1 MTKRP
6 KKAHFKTLKITLI
19 IVLSL
24 FILSVVACSGVV
36 LAIIK
41 NAPPLDVNQILTLNE
56 PSVLYDN
63 KDKFMDVVITNE
75 QRTIIG
81 YKDMPQDLKNAFV
94 SIEDERFYKHG
105 GIDLRR
111 ITGVVIINVKN
122 KIKRQS
128 GLQGASTITQQLLKN
143 TLLSS
148 EVSFKR
154 KIQEMYL
161 AIKLEKYLTKD
172 QILEAYMNTIY
183 LGGRAWGTEA
193 ASEQYFNKKA
203 KDLNLIQCAFIAGIP
218 QSPSIYYP
226 FSTSAKKD
234 PSVYL
239 NRTQT
244 VLKKMYEN
252 GYISEV
258 QYNGAINDLASN
270 KLTFQQPVAVSNKL
284 NYEWFSLPAIEQI
297 KKDLKSEYHYND
309 TELQH
314 LLMYGGLKIYTSM
327 DKDMQISTG
336 KALDSD
342 SVLGVS
348 STKDKNG
355 IIQPQASAV
364 VMDYHSGEVK
374 ALIGGRGEQPPRSFN
389 RAGSE
394 NFLRPPGSSIKPL
407 TVYGASIDSKQSTAA
422 TVIDDSPLSSDVAKM
437 YGSNG
442 TPYNPKNDDWEY
454 MGNVTLRTAITKSR
468 NLVAV
473 KLENLIGLK
482 TGIEYAEKFGLTLDA
497 HDKTSIAA
505 LSLGQLHHGT
515 NPLTMSA
522 AYGVFGNNGTY
533 TPPKF
538 YRKVL
543 DRTGKTLLENKL
555 STKKVLSPESAYIM
569 YDLLK
574 GPVSPQ
580 GTGPKANFGNMPIRG
595 KTGTSSDKR
604 DLWFCGLTPYYSAAV
619 WIGNDD
625 NSVCENIG
633 SNNAA
638 GLWSAILQPIHENL
652 PVKDVEMPTGIIT
665 ANICAN
671 SGKLA
676 TSACFTDITG
686 NKSYNEFFIEG
697 TEPSQY
703 CNDSHSIIKNN
714 PLFNNSLLK
723 PENNTNDKNN
733 TNTNNN
739 STNNSNGN
747 NTDTNTNNTNNNTD
761 TNNNTVPNETTEENN
776 TNTNKNNNSGTNV
789 IPKKPTILN

>member
-1 MTKRP
+1 MSKRR
-6 KKAHFKTLKITLI
+6 KKASPKRAFKITLI
-19 IVLSL
+19 TILSL
-24 FILSVVACSGVV
+24 FILTSVACFGVV
-36 LAIIK
+36 LAIIQ

-63 KDKFMDVVITNE
+63 KNQFMDIVVTNE
-75 QRTIIG
+75 QRTVIEG
-81 YKDMPQDLKNAFV
+81 KNMPQNLKNAFV

-111 ITGVVIINVKN
+111 IAGVIVIDVKN

-128 GLQGASTITQQLLKN
+128 GVQGASTITQQLLKN

-148 EVSFKR
+148 ELTLKR
-154 KIQEMYL
+154 KVQEMYL
-161 AIKLEKYLTKD
+161 AIQLEQHLTKD

-183 LGGRAWGTEA
+183 LGGRSWGVEA
-193 ASEQYFNKKA
+193 ASEQYFNTKA
-203 KDLNLIQCAFIAGIP
+203 KDLNLIQCAFIAGMP
-218 QSPSIYYP
+218 QSPSVYYP
-226 FSTSAKKD
+226 FSSSAKKK

-252 GYISEV
+252 GYINAAE
-258 QYNGAINDLASN
+258 YNGAINDLN
-270 KLTFQQPVAVSNKL
+270 NGKLTFQPQVEISNKL
-284 NYEWFSLPAIEQI
+284 NFEWFTSPAIEQV
-297 KKDLKSEYHYND
+297 KRDLKSQYHYTD
-309 TELQH
+309 TEVQH

-327 DKDMQISTG
+327 DKDMQANTV

-348 STKDKNG
+348 SWTDKNG

-374 ALIGGRGEQPPRSFN
+374 AIVGGRGDQPPRSFN
-389 RAGSE
+389 RAASE
-394 NFLRPPGSSIKPL
+394 KYLRPAGSSMKPL
-407 TVYGASIDSKQSTAA
+407 SVYGASIDSKQATAA
-422 TVIDDSPLSSDVAKM
+422 TVIDDSPLPNDIANL

-482 TGIEYAEKFGLTLDA
+482 TGIEYAEKFGLTLDD

-522 AYGVFGNNGTY
+522 AYGVFGNSGNY
-533 TPPKF
+533 TSPKL
-538 YRKVL
+538 YTKVL
-543 DRTGKTLLENKL
+543 DRNGKVILQNKTL
-555 STKKVLSPESAYIM
+555 TKKVLSPESAYIM

-574 GPVSPQ
+574 GPVSPE
-580 GTGPKANFGNMPIRG
+580 GTGPKANFGNMPVRG
-595 KTGTSSDKR
+595 KTGTSGDNK
-604 DLWFCGLTPYYSAAV
+604 DFWFCGLTPYYSAAV

-625 NSVCENIG
+625 DSVCEGG
-633 SNNAA
+633 SSNKAA
-638 GLWSAILQPIHENL
+638 GVWGAIMQPIHENL
-652 PVKDVEMPTGIIT
+652 SPNDVQIPSGVTT
-665 ANICAN
+665 ASICAS

-676 TSACFTDITG
+676 TSACYADHTA
-686 NKSYNEFFIEG
+686 YNEVFLQG
-697 TEPSQY
+697 TEPSEY
-703 CNDSHSIIKNN
+703 CNSAHSGFK
-714 PLFNNSLLK
+714 NNSLFNPDK
-723 PENNTNDKNN
+723 GTKDTTIPDANTNKNSNSTGNQPNSN
-733 TNTNNN
+733 TNT
-739 STNNSNGN
+739 TNSNTSKPN
-747 NTDTNTNNTNNNTD
+747 SNTDTDTNTNSNTD
-761 TNNNTVPNETTEENN
+761 TAPN
-776 TNTNKNNNSGTNV
+776 NV
-789 IPKKPTILN
+789 INPKKPTITN